1 MFIEDK
7 ISEGMPITQNEQM
20 YLLQKGRTWLLRK
33 YMAAGHRLCAKAQIL
48 MLKLGK
54 DRLFKDYVVRYELA
68 PIAQVKLVEMKKRKL
83 FAIFLENHQLSLI
96 AQKKLDNPACSEM
109 MEEYLKHYDLHFR
122 ASKH

>member
-7 ISEGMPITQNEQM
+7 IFQGMSITPNEQM

-54 DRLFKDYVVRYELA
+54 DRLFKDYVLQYELA
-68 PIAQVKLVEMKKRKL
+68 PIAQIKLVEMKKRKL

-96 AQKKLDNPACSEM
+96 AQRRLVNPAYSEM
-109 MEEYLKHYDLHFR
+109 LGEYLKHHNLHFQVN
-122 ASKH
+122 H